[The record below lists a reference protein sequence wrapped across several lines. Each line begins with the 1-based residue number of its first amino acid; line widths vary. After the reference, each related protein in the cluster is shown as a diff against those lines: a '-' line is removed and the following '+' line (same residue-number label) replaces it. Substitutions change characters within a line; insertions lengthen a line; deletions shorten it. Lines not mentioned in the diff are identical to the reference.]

1 MVSRM
6 LKQLLKQKWYIV
18 IIFFL
23 ILIEPSI
30 NSVLNFWLQ
39 RLFNSATSGTDKII
53 VLRLL
58 TIGFL
63 LWILKRVISFT
74 SGVLKNR
81 FICNAKQEVK
91 HKLFIN
97 LLGLDTSNI
106 LEIASSGE
114 YISLFT
120 NDITIIETRFY
131 NQVVGFISSV
141 FSIII
146 LGTSFLAL
154 NFKLAAAILAFGMV
168 TMFVPAVFSKRLNEK
183 NLIYSKFIS
192 EFTQRMKEYIVAYPT
207 IKNYS
212 IESAISQRFNN
223 INYNVEESKFEADYA
238 LTLAN
243 NVGQLLSWFMQFVGV
258 GLGLMLVVKGEI
270 LIGTVVAAQSFAN
283 DLASPLQDIIININ
297 SIKSVKEIV
306 QKIERLSSTKHIEA
320 VVDSKAEDTF
330 KNAGINKDVCDIS
343 FKDFSLQIGSKTII
357 DRFSFTFESGKK
369 YLIVGLN
376 GSGKSTLFKALKK
389 WYNITDGSI
398 CINGKNVSEL
408 DNQTISKMVSYLN
421 ENVSLFSGSVKENIS
436 LFRKFDAER
445 FENAIK
451 DAQIKI
457 DLNREIS
464 DEGRNISSGE
474 QRRIEIARSLLGAVK
489 VLIFDEVVST
499 LDIETAY
506 EIEKVALGF
515 EKNTVIFISHNFS
528 GKLVREYDEILVM
541 NNGKL
546 LAHGKY
552 NDLLN
557 SCSYFKKICEI
568 KFG

>member
-1 MVSRM
+1 MVSCM
-6 LKQLLKQKWYIV
+6 LKQLLKQKWYIA
-18 IIFFL
+18 IIFIL

-30 NSVLNFWLQ
+30 NSILNFWLQ
-39 RLFNSATSGTDKII
+39 NLFNSATPGTDKII

-91 HKLFIN
+91 HKLFVN
-97 LLGLDTSNI
+97 LLGLDTANVS
-106 LEIASSGE
+106 EIASSGE

-131 NQVVGFISSV
+131 NQVVALISSV
-141 FSIII
+141 FSIVI
-146 LGTSFLAL
+146 LGTSFIAL
-154 NFKLAAAILAFGMV
+154 NFKLAVAILIFGV
-168 TMFVPAVFSKRLNEK
+168 ITMFVPVVFSKKLNEK
-183 NLIYSKFIS
+183 NLIYSNNIS
-192 EFTQRMKEYIVAYPT
+192 KFTQRMKEYMVAYPT

-212 IESAISQRFNN
+212 IETTISKKFNN
-223 INYNVEESKFEADYA
+223 YNHDVEEAKFEADYA

-243 NVGQLLSWFMQFVGV
+243 NIGQLLSWFMQFIGV
-258 GLGLMLVVKGEI
+258 GLGVMLVVKGEI
-270 LIGTVVAAQSFAN
+270 LIGTVVAAQSFAS
-283 DLASPLQDIIININ
+283 DLASPLQDVIININ

-306 QKIERLSSTKHIEA
+306 RKIERMSSNKQPKTVI
-320 VVDSKAEDTF
+320 DSKVENTSKKTDDDIC
-330 KNAGINKDVCDIS
+330 NIS
-343 FKDFSLQIGSKTII
+343 FKDFSLHIGGKSIV
-357 DRFSFTFESGKK
+357 DQFSFTFVSGKK
-369 YLIVGLN
+369 YLIIGLN
-376 GSGKSTLFKALKK
+376 GSGKSTLFKSLKK
-389 WYNITDGSI
+389 WYNVTEGDI
-398 CINGKNVSEL
+398 CINGISISTL
-408 DNQTISKMVSYLN
+408 DSKTISKKVSYLN

-457 DLNREIS
+457 DLSREIS
-464 DEGRNISSGE
+464 DEGRNVSSGE
-474 QRRIEIARSLLGAVK
+474 QRRIEIARSLLESVK

-506 EIEKVALGF
+506 EIEKMALGLN
-515 EKNTVIFISHNFS
+515 EKTVIFISHNFS